1 MWTYCSLDGI
11 PSKSTSFFSWF
22 VSRMVLLSKLHKV
35 VLPTWTVYVST
46 GMCKCICDC
55 VSICVC
61 LMQGYKC
68 FLFVGFFFGPLWVLR
83 LDLSWSNLCHSS
95 NLDHEGGPDTQSF
108 TPWDHAAREGAR
120 RLLICCGSQF
130 MSCLLIPHL
139 KRIHYISSFS
149 LQNPGNDSII

>member
-1 MWTYCSLDGI
+1 MVSFLESYLFFPASLFITEYPFSLVMYAPCRGFVFMSLIYLLFEVTMFPGLGQWWLLVNVDILQFGWHTFQ
-11 PSKSTSFFSWF
+11 STSFFSWF

-68 FLFVGFFFGPLWVLR
+68 FLFVGFFF
-83 LDLSWSNLCHSS
+83 WSTV
-95 NLDHEGGPDTQSF
+95 GF
-108 TPWDHAAREGAR
+108 KVRFI
-120 RLLICCGSQF
+120 LI
-130 MSCLLIPHL
+130 
-139 KRIHYISSFS
+139 
-149 LQNPGNDSII
+149 